1 VLASDVSH
9 FYENMASERP
19 FTTTFHIGEML
30 EGCDK
35 LLALAPDES
44 HVVPE
49 HDPLM
54 MKLYPAPSLQL
65 EGVAVRLTCRR
76 RAPRRCVPTIQAID
90 GERTK
95 LRRIAVRLFVC
106 RSF

>member
-1 VLASDVSH
+1 VD
-9 FYENMASERP
+9 R
-19 FTTTFHIGEML
+19 TFIL
-30 EGCDK
+30 SP
-35 LLALAPDES
+35 LAPDES

-54 MKLYPAPSLQL
+54 MKLYPAPSPQL
-65 EGVAVRLTCRR
+65 EGVAVRLDVPPSGAAPV
-76 RAPRRCVPTIQAID
+76 RA
-90 GERTK
+90 ERTK